1 MGKEFLTFGDV
12 EIETKYHHK
21 SPVCLMVMDI
31 EEVLISNKISFG
43 EKTISIW

>member
-1 MGKEFLTFGDV
+1 MGKEFLTYGDV